1 MIVSNDTKKKKIFGK
16 MEHSFR
22 IKTFK
27 LGIAEN
33 FPNQM
38 KGIYEK
44 PIPNIIINGEI
55 VLQTLIPL

>member
-1 MIVSNDTKKKKIFGK
+1 MQ
-16 MEHSFR
+16 HSFR

-27 LGIAEN
+27 LEIAEN

-44 PIPNIIINGEI
+44 PTPNIIISGEI
-55 VLQTLIPL
+55 VLHTLIPS

>member
-1 MIVSNDTKKKKIFGK
+1 MIEKKKVFGK
-16 MEHSFR
+16 MQHSFR

-27 LGIAEN
+27 LEIEN

-44 PIPNIIINGEI
+44 PTPNIIINGEI
-55 VLQTLIPL
+55 VLHTLIPS

>member
-1 MIVSNDTKKKKIFGK
+1 MIISNDKKKKVFGK
-16 MEHSFR
+16 MQHSFR

-27 LGIAEN
+27 LEIAEN

-44 PIPNIIINGEI
+44 PTPNIIISGEI
-55 VLQTLIPL
+55 VLHTLIPS

>member
-1 MIVSNDTKKKKIFGK
+1 MQ
-16 MEHSFR
+16 HSFR
-22 IKTFK
+22 IKTIK

-55 VLQTLIPL
+55 VLQTLIPS